1 MKKRFLA
8 AALALAMLLMMVPS
22 AFAASD
28 GFDDVSGHWAEDA
41 INRWSGYGV
50 VNGVGDNQFA
60 PNGTL
65 TRAQAAQVFANL
77 LDLEVQADISRYTD
91 VPEDSWYHNAIAQC
105 VAAGILT
112 GTGGSTMDPQSP
124 VTREELFVMFARALN
139 IRPQSSSDVTFG
151 DSGEVSGWAQGYIN
165 ALADRGFVSGV
176 GGGMLAPGEAINRA
190 SVMSL
195 LDKTIS
201 DYANTSGTTVGNAS
215 GVVLVV
221 ADNVSVAGDVDT
233 LVVYGGSAS
242 VTGSQVAEATVA
254 GENASL
260 SVSGSAVVERV
271 DVAGTEAVL
280 TLTGSVRAGQVTV
293 SGESAQVS
301 LSGQA
306 QAASVAVEE
315 TAAGAGLTVGAGSAV
330 TTVDSAAANVTIS
343 GSGTVETAN
352 VSGNN
357 TTVNTDGTDLTV
369 AQGTTGVTEND
380 KPVSGGTTV
389 ETQPEQPV
397 TPPIYIPNYYTVTFV
412 NTDNE
417 TIGSQT
423 VVEYTTGL
431 TAPEVGNVG
440 EEEKV
445 SWYNGIEMVDL
456 STIVVTSNLTLTAV
470 VGSDDFTAGNGT
482 ETYPYLISNADEFSA
497 IFAGSSDSDLVY
509 YELNDDIDLSSS
521 NRAGASLLVNAVLD
535 GNGHKIYSSTENNLF
550 GVFNESYGTARIANL
565 TYELTNLN
573 SYSWEADC
581 SPLIYQ
587 VGGDC
592 NITIENVSITGSHSV
607 DSNNGPFVMNEFMTS
622 NGKLTLRDCEYAAT
636 MQGNGYNSCFIGWQ
650 GAQFT
655 GSDNVTEACEG
666 ATITFENCTIS
677 GSMVCNRAA
686 VFVANGSNAY
696 KRNYV
701 FTNNEITGTVRGT
714 DAVGYFTA
722 VSTKDEPDYE
732 TAAKQSCNADDEN
745 VYVGANDTTLAI
757 SSADNGT
764 LTITASDN
772 ENVTSYMV
780 EVGLYTTLYKDG
792 QRTGT
797 WKYFVRQTIP
807 TGDSMTVDI
816 LNTGFVDYDYC
827 TANQIEVTEDALGND
842 VATINGTTY
851 YVIQD
856 YIDDVGN
863 QGYVGTP
870 TVPTYKD
877 ATLVNVV
884 AYVGDE
890 VYSSAK
896 MS

>member
-1 MKKRFLA
+1 MVMTMIPV
-8 AALALAMLLMMVPS
+8 AM
-22 AFAASD
+22 AASPD
-28 GFDDVSGHWAEDA
+28 RYDDISGHWAESSID
-41 INRWSGYGV
+41 RWSGYGV
-50 VNGVGDNQFA
+50 VNGAGDGQFA
-60 PNGTL
+60 PDRTL
-65 TRAQAAQVFANL
+65 TRAEAAQIFANL
-77 LDLEVQADISRYTD
+77 LGLTAAASLGQYVD
-91 VPEDSWYHNAIAQC
+91 VAVGSWYYDAIAQC

-112 GTGGSTMDPQSP
+112 GTGGATMSP
-124 VTREELFVMFARALN
+124 ETVISRQELFVMYARALS
-139 IRPQSSSDVTFG
+139 IQPKTSADTSFT
-151 DSGEVSGWAQGYIN
+151 DSASVASWAAGYIN
-165 ALADRGFVSGV
+165 ALADMGAIQ
-176 GGGMLAPGEAINRA
+176 GGGDGSLDPAGDINRA
-190 SVMSL
+190 SFVAL
-195 LDKTIS
+195 LDQSIS
-201 DYANTSGTTVGNAS
+201 GYANTDNATVGGTS
-215 GVVLVV
+215 GIVLVV
-221 ADNVSVAGDVDT
+221 ADNVTVMGNVES
-233 LVVYGGSAS
+233 LVVVGGSAGVSGSSVGTITVTGDNASVSVGGSAS
-242 VTGSQVAEATVA
+242 VGQVNVTGA
-254 GENASL
+254 NA
-260 SVSGSAVVERV
+260 A
-271 DVAGTEAVL
+271 
-280 TLTGSVRAGQVTV
+280 VTV
-293 SGESAQVS
+293 SGEA
-301 LSGQA
+301 
-306 QAASVAVEE
+306 
-315 TAAGAGLTVGAGSAV
+315 AV
-330 TTVDSAAANVTIS
+330 TTVTVADTAENATVTVNGDATVSAVDSAAAGVTIS
-343 GSGTVETAN
+343 GTGTVETAN

-369 AQGTTGVTEND
+369 TEGTTGVTENGNA
-380 KPVSGGTTV
+380 VSGGDSVTTDDGQ
-389 ETQPEQPV
+389 TTPEEPDPTPSQPV
-397 TPPIYIPNYYTVTFV
+397 TPPIVIPTYYTVTYL
-412 NTDNE
+412 NTDGDVIDTQLVME
-417 TIGSQT
+417 HT
-423 VVEYTTGL
+423 YGL
-431 TAPEVGNVG
+431 TAPAIAENGERVSCYDANGN
-440 EEEKV
+440 
-445 SWYNGIEMVDL
+445 YVDL
-456 STIVVTSNLTLTAV
+456 STVTVTDDMTFTAV

-482 ETYPYLISNADEFSA
+482 ATYPYLISNAEEFSA
-497 IFAGSSDSDLVY
+497 IYSGSSASSLVY
-509 YELNDDIDLSSS
+509 YEFNNDIDLASSE
-521 NRAGASLLVNAVLD
+521 RAGANLLVNAVLD

-701 FTNNEITGTVRGT
+701 FENNEITGTVRGT
-714 DAVGYFTA
+714 EAAGYFTA
-722 VSTKDEPDYE
+722 VSTKNEPDYE

-757 SSADNGT
+757 SSADDGT

-807 TGDSMTVDI
+807 AGDSITVSI
-816 LNTGFVDYDYC
+816 LNTGFVDHDYC
-827 TANQIEVTEDALGND
+827 TANQIEVTEDSLGND
-842 VATINGTTY
+842 VATIEGTTY

-870 TVPTYKD
+870 TNPNYKD

-896 MS
+896 LS

>member
-1 MKKRFLA
+1 
-8 AALALAMLLMMVPS
+8 MVMTMIPV
-22 AFAASD
+22 AVAASPSSY
-28 GFDDVSGHWAEDA
+28 DDISGHWAESSID
-41 INRWSGYGV
+41 RWSGYGV
-50 VNGVGDNQFA
+50 VNGAGDGQFA
-60 PNGTL
+60 PDRTL
-65 TRAQAAQVFANL
+65 TRAEAAQIFANL
-77 LDLEVQADISRYTD
+77 LGLTAAASLGEYTD
-91 VPEDSWYHNAIAQC
+91 VAVGSWYYDAIAKC

-112 GTGGSTMDPQSP
+112 GTGNGTMSP
-124 VTREELFVMFARALN
+124 ETVISRQELFVMYARALS
-139 IRPQSSSDVTFG
+139 IQPKTSADTSFT
-151 DSGEVSGWAQGYIN
+151 DSASVASWAAGYIN
-165 ALADRGFVSGV
+165 ALADMGAIQ
-176 GGGMLAPGEAINRA
+176 GGGDGSLDPAGDINRA
-190 SVMSL
+190 SFVAL
-195 LDKTIS
+195 LDQSIS
-201 DYANTSGTTVGNAS
+201 GYANTDNATVGGTS
-215 GVVLVV
+215 GIVLVV
-221 ADNVSVAGDVDT
+221 ADDVTVMGNVESLVVVGGSAGISGSSVGTITVTGDNASVSV
-233 LVVYGGSAS
+233 GGSAS
-242 VTGSQVAEATVA
+242 VGQVNVTGA
-254 GENASL
+254 NA
-260 SVSGSAVVERV
+260 A
-271 DVAGTEAVL
+271 
-280 TLTGSVRAGQVTV
+280 VTV
-293 SGESAQVS
+293 SGEA
-301 LSGQA
+301 
-306 QAASVAVEE
+306 
-315 TAAGAGLTVGAGSAV
+315 AV
-330 TTVDSAAANVTIS
+330 TTVTVADTAENATVTVNGDATVSAVDSAAAGVTIS
-343 GSGTVETAN
+343 GTGTVETAN

-369 AQGTTGVTEND
+369 SQGTTGVTENG
-380 KPVSGGTTV
+380 KPVAGGETVTTDDGQ
-389 ETQPEQPV
+389 TTPEQPSEPTTPV
-397 TPPIYIPNYYTVTFV
+397 DPPIYVPNYYTVTFV
-412 NTDNE
+412 DTTGASISSE
-417 TIGSQT
+417 T
-423 VVEYTTGL
+423 VREYTEDISGL
-431 TAPEVGNVG
+431 APDLGLADG
-440 EEEKV
+440 EQV
-445 SWYNGIEMVDL
+445 VWHDGTDYVDL
-456 STIVVTSNLTLTAV
+456 TDITVTNDMTFIAV
-470 VGSDDFTAGNGT
+470 VGSDDFTAGDGT
-482 ETYPYLISNADEFSA
+482 QEHPYLISNADEFSA

-655 GSDNVTEACEG
+655 GSDNVTEACED

-807 TGDSMTVDI
+807 AGDSMTVDI

-827 TANQIEVTEDALGND
+827 TANKIEVTEDALGND
-842 VATINGTTY
+842 VATINGTKY

-870 TVPTYKD
+870 TDPTYKD

-896 MS
+896 LS